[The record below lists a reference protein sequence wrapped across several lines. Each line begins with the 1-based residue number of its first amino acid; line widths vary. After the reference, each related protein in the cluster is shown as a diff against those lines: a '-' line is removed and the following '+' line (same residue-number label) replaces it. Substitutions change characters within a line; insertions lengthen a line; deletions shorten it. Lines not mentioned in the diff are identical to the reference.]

1 MQHTFRHTLLVSCL
15 LAVFVLGMG
24 SESAGARERLRHP
37 EGIFYFESAASVFGP
52 EAVWANPGALARM
65 QMANV
70 QLIGEYFDERFFDNW
85 GAVSA
90 NEGLGFGFR
99 HLCVPGDGDYDEFL
113 FGLGFSLGG
122 LHTGGSYRYYR
133 DAPGAFNNRHFWN
146 LGLQYVSGQ
155 FAAGAVL
162 SNLNRGEIDGE
173 RTEMKQ
179 QYALAY
185 RPMGNLMTLS
195 ADFFMYSGQTW
206 RDADWVYQATV
217 NPYQGLY
224 LTAAYDS
231 DKNYQVG
238 FRVNLNQYFAG
249 SRSSF
254 NRDGDHSGTAGY
266 VGFTTARQPSVLPP
280 PKRRLNMGIA
290 GSLAENPP
298 QPIFGRKRTPFTKLI
313 LEIYRAAED
322 PSISEMSL
330 KLSGLAMGFGQAQ
343 ELRQAL
349 EHFQSRGKRIT
360 CHLRFA
366 NNITYYVGCI
376 ADSLLMSTVGQLGL
390 IGLKAEQTF
399 YAGTLEKL
407 GIEVDMV
414 RIGDHKTAPEQYT
427 QRGPSEA
434 SREQLNRIL
443 DDLYSQFV
451 SAIAA
456 GRGFTSDSVRAMIDN
471 GPYTSVEAMELGLV
485 DTFCY
490 EDELSDFLRPMSQ
503 VGFADYVADT
513 LVDGSWRKRP
523 QLAVVVAEGSIAY
536 HDGNYWPLVDQSE
549 VTPGLMAQAFSQV
562 KREPRVKGVVLRL
575 SSPGGGA
582 LAADDIHHLATK
594 AATKKPTVVSMANVA
609 ASGAYYISTAGRE
622 LFANPATITGS
633 IGLYAGKP
641 NLTGLYEKIDLHKEL
656 YLRGRHAGLYLTSRG
671 FTDGEREK
679 AYSQINA
686 LYRHFVDL
694 VAENRGMSVDSVDQ
708 LARGRVWTG
717 REALDN
723 GLVDYLGG
731 IKQALDFTAGQAGVK
746 EYTVEVYPKRRPLF
760 VLPAFSLLGAVSSVF
775 GGTEDPA
782 TGNPLED
789 LRMEPGG
796 LYARLPYDLV
806 IE

>member
-1 MQHTFRHTLLVSCL
+1 VRHTLRHTLLVSCL

-24 SESAGARERLRHP
+24 SETGSARERLRHP

-146 LGLQYVSGQ
+146 LGLQYASGQ
-155 FAAGAVL
+155 FAAGVVL

-179 QYALAY
+179 QYAVAY

-195 ADFFMYSGQTW
+195 ADFFMYGGQTW

-224 LTAAYDS
+224 LT
-231 DKNYQVG
+231 G
-238 FRVNLNQYFAG
+238 
-249 SRSSF
+249 F

-313 LEIYRAAED
+313 LEIYRAADD
-322 PSISEMSL
+322 PSVSEMSL
-330 KLSGLAMGFGQAQ
+330 RLSGLTMGFGQAQ

-366 NNITYYVGCI
+366 NNISYYVGCI

-485 DTFCY
+485 DTVCY

-503 VGFADYVADT
+503 IGFADYVADT

-523 QLAVVVAEGSIAY
+523 QLAVVVVEGSIAY

-609 ASGAYYISTAGRE
+609 ASGAYYIST
-622 LFANPATITGS
+622 
-633 IGLYAGKP
+633 YAGKP

-679 AYSQINA
+679 AYSQIDA

-723 GLVDYLGG
+723 GLVDCLGG

-746 EYTVEVYPKRRPLF
+746 EYTVEVYPKRRPWF

-775 GGTEDPA
+775 GGTEEPA